1 MLSQVP
7 IETGQFKKHTQS
19 RRSLDSSAFFCGFFT
34 DLIIWKGWNE
44 LCRWAVRLATDW
56 GRKRKKIQEYEKW
69 ESITTSLPTVL
80 DYCDFGSHQ
89 HWKTATDGKIS
100 NGSRVYWK
108 KKVMMMT
115 MTRRWTCK
123 KDDEKGTEREETGVK
138 HTCNN
143 RNAKSAENWTGSKSS
158 CHIAPHVIVMRN
170 PTALFD
176 IPWRPSRLSFRGI
189 ENAHRWS
196 CCCCCFGVRIC
207 CVWVH
212 SISFDFLLLRLCCS
226 SWSASFVFF
235 RAPQLEICKRDMV
248 RTQRLWQTHYQKN
261 KKIDAHKS
269 QPQSL
274 ILPHTNTISISLP
287 QNWRSPWKVARRRGC
302 AIAQ

>member
-1 MLSQVP
+1 M
-7 IETGQFKKHTQS
+7 T
-19 RRSLDSSAFFCGFFT
+19 
-34 DLIIWKGWNE
+34 
-44 LCRWAVRLATDW
+44 
-56 GRKRKKIQEYEKW
+56 
-69 ESITTSLPTVL
+69 
-80 DYCDFGSHQ
+80 
-89 HWKTATDGKIS
+89 
-100 NGSRVYWK
+100 
-108 KKVMMMT
+108 MT

-123 KDDEKGTEREETGVK
+123 KDDEKGTQREEMGDK

-143 RNAKSAENWTGSKSS
+143 RNAQSAENWTGSKNS

-207 CVWVH
+207 CIWVH
-212 SISFDFLLLRLCCS
+212 SISFDLLLLRLCCS

-248 RTQRLWQTHYQKN
+248 RTQRLWQTHYQK
-261 KKIDAHKS
+261 KRRVQIS
-269 QPQSL
+269 
-274 ILPHTNTISISLP
+274 TSISHSSTHNRNLNLSSSKLEMP
-287 QNWRSPWKVARRRGC
+287 MKSC
-302 AIAQ
+302 